1 MSAGLNKIL
10 KFVQLGLLGLSAIL
24 GVVFLTGGISED
36 VIIYWC
42 YILLVI
48 AALAALG
55 FSLANMAGNPKKA
68 KSSVIGLVALLVV
81 FGIAYAAGS
90 DEILPQYEGFI
101 SDPSASKNVSMG
113 LIAFYILGAG
123 AIAAAVFAEVSRAFK

>member
-1 MSAGLNKIL
+1 MSTGLNKIL
-10 KFVQLGLLGLSAIL
+10 KFVQMGLLGLSAIL

-36 VIIYWC
+36 VIIGWC

-55 FSLANMAGNPKKA
+55 FSIANMAGNPKKA
-68 KSSVIGLVALLVV
+68 KSSVIGLVAILAV
-81 FGIAYAAGS
+81 FGIAYVIGS
-90 DEILPQYEGFI
+90 DEILPEYDGFI

-123 AIAAAVFAEVSRAFK
+123 AIAAAVFAEVSKAFK

>member
-1 MSAGLNKIL
+1 MSAGLNKMLQI
-10 KFVQLGLLGLSAIL
+10 VQYGLLGISAIL
-24 GVVFLTGGISED
+24 GFIFLMGGVSED

-42 YILLVI
+42 YALLVI

-55 FSLANMAGNPKKA
+55 FSIANMVGNPKRA
-68 KSSVIGLVALLVV
+68 KSSVIGLVAILVV
-81 FGIAYAAGS
+81 FGIAYAVGG
-90 DEILPQYEGFI
+90 DEILPEYTGFI
-101 SDPSASKNVSMG
+101 SEPSASKQVSMG